1 MPLNAA
7 RNLHSLS
14 LKQSWRAWFNVAYTY
29 IFEIVMQIWLSETVK
44 WIEIFVS
51 YKIWPIQYKQ
61 YKSNNLS
68 PSISLDII
76 KLKIYHDQI
85 MSWTLRVLT
94 STAQLSDW
102 AFNKNLL
109 PSLHPKHS
117 VRLLTSINF
126 EMNLVKSCRY
136 ILRMRVRLWF
146 VFLKKWMTKTKGKLQ
161 KFKQKFR
168 KNSWSSWL

>member
-117 VRLLTSINF
+117 VRILNSINF
-126 EMNLVKSCRY
+126 EIR
-136 ILRMRVRLWF
+136 ILSNPADMF
-146 VFLKKWMTKTKGKLQ
+146 F
-161 KFKQKFR
+161 
-168 KNSWSSWL
+168 